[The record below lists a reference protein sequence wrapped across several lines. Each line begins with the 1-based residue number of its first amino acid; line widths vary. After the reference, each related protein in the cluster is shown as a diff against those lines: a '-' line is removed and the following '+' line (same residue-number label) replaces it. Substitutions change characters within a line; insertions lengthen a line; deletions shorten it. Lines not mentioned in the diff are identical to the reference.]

1 MRSRGQ
7 TISEN
12 LASVRTRIRS
22 AAESVDRDPDAI
34 TLIAVTK
41 NFPVSDLQIL
51 YDLGMRKFGENRDQ
65 EALAKIDELPSD
77 VDWHFQGQL
86 QSNKLRSISSWA
98 GTIHSLDQ
106 ISHANKLAQIRAEK
120 STQSVRLKLFIQVN
134 LDQVKIGNAKL
145 SRGGVQPDEL
155 AQLTANVLAS
165 QELELLGLMAVAPL
179 ASDPLTA
186 FSAFSAFSALS
197 LIHQNWLHSAPTAK
211 FLSCGMSGDF
221 EAAILAG
228 ATHIRIGSSI
238 LGQRQPLI

>member
-1 MRSRGQ
+1 MSGRAQ
-7 TISEN
+7 IISEN
-12 LASVRTRIRS
+12 LASVRSRIRS
-22 AAESVDRDPDAI
+22 VAESVGRDPDSI

-51 YDLGMRKFGENRDQ
+51 YDLGMRQFGENRDQ
-65 EALAKIDELPSD
+65 EALTKVDELPAD
-77 VDWHFQGQL
+77 IDWHFQGQL
-86 QSNKLRSISSWA
+86 QSNKLRSITSWA

-120 STQSVRLKLFIQVN
+120 SIRAARLKIFIQVN
-134 LDQVKIGNAKL
+134 LDRVGIGTTKP
-145 SRGGVQPDEL
+145 SRGGVRPDEL
-155 AQLTANVLAS
+155 AHLTDQVLAC
-165 QELELLGLMAVAPL
+165 QEIELLGLMAVAPL
-179 ASDPLTA
+179 DGDPLVA
-186 FSAFSAFSALS
+186 FSKLS
-197 LIHQNWLHSAPTAK
+197 EIQQKWLHLAPAAH